1 MDGADFGRL
10 GRDVLLFLPV
20 ASATLGLVAGFFF
33 SWIAILVSGS
43 VLAILA
49 AAVLQHESFGLLA
62 GIAIIVACLT
72 LNQIAYLIGTTLVH
86 RTAKKQYASP
96 RCQPHDDLA
105 RVATSTLPKR

>member
-20 ASATLGLVAGFFF
+20 ASATLGLAGFFF

-49 AAVLQHESFGLLA
+49 ATVLQHESFGLLA

-72 LNQIAYLIGTTLVH
+72 LNQIAYLIGATLVH
-86 RTAKKQYASP
+86 RTANKRYASP

>member
-20 ASATLGLVAGFFF
+20 ASATLGLAGFFF

-49 AAVLQHESFGLLA
+49 ATVLQHESFGLLA
-62 GIAIIVACLT
+62 GIAIIVARLT
-72 LNQIAYLIGTTLVH
+72 LNQIAYLIGATLVH
-86 RTAKKQYASP
+86 RTAKKRYASP